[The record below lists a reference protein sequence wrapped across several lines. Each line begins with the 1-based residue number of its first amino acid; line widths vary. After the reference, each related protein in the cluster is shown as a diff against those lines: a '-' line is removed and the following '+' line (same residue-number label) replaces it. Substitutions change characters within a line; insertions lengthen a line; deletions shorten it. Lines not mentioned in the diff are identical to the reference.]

1 LLPAP
6 HAGGRGLHRVRWSL
20 LAGFY
25 LFTFFCSTVAALC
38 VRSTQPVAPRS
49 RTEAPLP
56 RGRHPAAVSAPG
68 EGFRGLRGAGD
79 GRVPPAG
86 PDLGAAR
93 NPPGSTPPPSPRR
106 RASAH
111 PERLRSPPSPLPGA
125 AGGFVAVPTS
135 RPARALACHYPN
147 PSEAPGRS
155 RQAQAAR
162 QFSCTLLKCNQ
173 TSVKWKINIQI

>member
-1 LLPAP
+1 MLPAP

-49 RTEAPLP
+49 RTGAPLP

-125 AGGFVAVPTS
+125 AGGFVGPHVTPRPGS
-135 RPARALACHYPN
+135 RVSLPK
-147 PSEAPGRS
+147 SQRS
-155 RQAQAAR
+155 AR
-162 QFSCTLLKCNQ
+162 QEPSGAGSQ
-173 TSVKWKINIQI
+173 TVFLYFIKV